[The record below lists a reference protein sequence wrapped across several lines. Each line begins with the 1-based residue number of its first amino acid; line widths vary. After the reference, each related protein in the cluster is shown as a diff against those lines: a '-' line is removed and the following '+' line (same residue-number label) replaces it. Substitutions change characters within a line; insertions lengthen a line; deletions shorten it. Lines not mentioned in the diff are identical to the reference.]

1 MCTTQRAV
9 TTAPGCLGHG
19 TDSLHKV
26 PSPPCD
32 SPPSCE
38 TDLLPAAV
46 SSAYCRIRHKQ
57 HRILCAVTGD
67 AAVNIC
73 ARSLCGRCGGVARGR
88 GRLGCAHCCPTLRPL
103 HLDGVTSPA
112 PPGLLAGSGAWDFSA
127 ATIRRA
133 LTGLTRG
140 HLPCVNTRSE
150 KAGPCGEPCFDL

>member
-9 TTAPGCLGHG
+9 TTVPGCLGHG

-57 HRILCAVTGD
+57 HRILCAVMGD

-73 ARSLCGRCGGVARGR
+73 VRSLCGRCGGVARGR

-133 LTGLTRG
+133 LTGPTRG

>member
-38 TDLLPAAV
+38 MDLLPAAV

-73 ARSLCGRCGGVARGR
+73 VRSLCGRCGGVARGR

-133 LTGLTRG
+133 LTGPTRG